1 MFSCHE
7 APYDHR
13 HPQIVVMSW
22 LDTGATPPHRRA
34 PPAAT
39 GFAKLMRRV
48 VMRLRWR
55 WAAL

>member
-1 MFSCHE
+1 
-7 APYDHR
+7 
-13 HPQIVVMSW
+13 MSW
-22 LDTGATPPHRRA
+22 TIRQAPHPRDRRP

-39 GFAKLMRRV
+39 GIAAALRRV